1 MPNVTLM
8 ATITLSQLNREE
20 WEEAGFDPEDYAD
33 GHGGAVGA
41 ITPTLLAAA
50 PDLLS
55 FAEFVRDLAKAEG
68 NDILLDAA
76 NEVIAK
82 KDKGATNGRR
92 YADRGI

>member
-50 PDLLS
+50 LNEISREDWQNFLEMIS
-55 FAEFVRDLAKAEG
+55 FDDDDTAGGKVSHVKFAV
-68 NDILLDAA
+68 
-76 NEVIAK
+76 V
-82 KDKGATNGRR
+82 KGGA
-92 YADRGI
+92 